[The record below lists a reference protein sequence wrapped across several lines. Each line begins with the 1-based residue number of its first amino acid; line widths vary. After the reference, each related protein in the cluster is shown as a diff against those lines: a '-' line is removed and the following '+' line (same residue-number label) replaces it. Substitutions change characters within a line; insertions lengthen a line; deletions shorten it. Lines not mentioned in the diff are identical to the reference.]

1 MASLDDDL
9 LEPSQRCPISEG
21 RSPQETMES
30 FATVVRY
37 RRGQEIYRPEER
49 ADHWY
54 RIVSG
59 VARKCALLADGRRRI
74 VDFLLPGD
82 FFGLTARD
90 VRSFAVEAIL
100 DGTVVA
106 CYPRRP
112 LERLAD
118 SDPQLGRRV
127 RELALEASSR
137 LLAQI
142 LILGRT
148 TALGKVSSF
157 ILEMAQRSSDGEAAE
172 AVMLPMSRYDIADYL
187 ALSAETVSR
196 SLTSLKRRAA
206 IRLIGSHRVRIVD
219 REALQD
225 WSNDCRLD

>member
-1 MASLDDDL
+1 MSSRGHDL
-9 LEPSQRCPISEG
+9 LESARPCQIPEG

-30 FATVVRY
+30 LATIVRY
-37 RRGQEIYRPEER
+37 RRGQEIYRSEER
-49 ADHWY
+49 AEHWY

-90 VRSFAVEAIL
+90 VRAFTVEAIVE
-100 DGTVVA
+100 GTVVA
-106 CYPRRP
+106 CYPRRR

-118 SDPQLGRRV
+118 SDPQLARRV
-127 RELALEASSR
+127 RELALEAASR
-137 LLAQI
+137 LEAQI

-148 TALGKVSSF
+148 TALEKVSSF
-157 ILEMAQRSSDGEAAE
+157 ILEMAQRSSNGAAAE
-172 AVMLPMSRYDIADYL
+172 AVVLPMSRYDIADYL

-206 IRLIGSHRVRIVD
+206 IRLMGSHRVRIVD
-219 REALQD
+219 RSALQE